1 ALGCEAALKPNAAR
15 FQTAC
20 VVFMGAASRPS
31 AGQAR
36 SLQQHATHLT
46 TQLASYEALMNLA
59 RKPVGPVSIANS
71 DAAWSAYA
79 HAAIDEAFRAV
90 REVG

>member
-1 ALGCEAALKPNAAR
+1 
-15 FQTAC
+15 
-20 VVFMGAASRPS
+20 
-31 AGQAR
+31 
-36 SLQQHATHLT
+36 
-46 TQLASYEALMNLA
+46 MNLA
-59 RKPVGPVSIANS
+59 RKPVGHVSIANS